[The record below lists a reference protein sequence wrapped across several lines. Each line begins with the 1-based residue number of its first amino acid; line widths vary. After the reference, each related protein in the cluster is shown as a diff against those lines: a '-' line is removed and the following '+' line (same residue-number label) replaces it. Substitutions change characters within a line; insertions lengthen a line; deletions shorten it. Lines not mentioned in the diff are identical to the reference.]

1 VPHHEDAIRKA
12 FAGLFTIDGEL
23 GHGGMAYVFRARRV
37 DDDAEVAVKVIR
49 PELAVGIGYARFQ
62 REIALL
68 QPLEHPHIF
77 PLLEAGERGLY
88 LYCVMPRASG
98 GSLKARLL
106 RNGPLPVAE
115 AVAVAQQIGG
125 ALDYAHAHD
134 VLHRDIKPENI
145 LRDAD
150 GWVLCDFGVARAME
164 AASSESL
171 SPSGLIIGT
180 PHYMSP
186 EQGQASKHLDH
197 RSDLYAFGC
206 VLYEALAGHPP
217 FTGATPQ
224 AIIARH
230 AKERVPKL
238 RLARPDV
245 PEHVEAAIEW
255 LLAKKPKDRPKN
267 ASALLEVMRSNR
279 AT

>member
-1 VPHHEDAIRKA
+1 VPHREEAIRHA
-12 FAGLFTIDGEL
+12 FAGLFTIEHEL
-23 GHGGMAYVFRARRV
+23 GHGGMAYVFQARRV
-37 DDDAEVAVKVIR
+37 TDGTEVAVKVIR

-88 LYCVMPRASG
+88 LYYVMPCAAG
-98 GSLKARLL
+98 GSLRSHL
-106 RNGPLPVAE
+106 RAAGPLPQAD
-115 AVAVAQQIGG
+115 ALALAAQIGS
-125 ALDYAHAHD
+125 ALDYAHGRAL
-134 VLHRDIKPENI
+134 LHRDIKPENI
-145 LRDAD
+145 LRD
-150 GWVLCDFGVARAME
+150 GTRWVLCDFGVARAME
-164 AASSESL
+164 AAVSESL

-180 PHYMSP
+180 PQYMSP
-186 EQGQASKHLDH
+186 EQGQASKKIDH

-224 AIIARH
+224 AIITRH

-238 RLARPDV
+238 RLARPDM
-245 PEHVEAAIEW
+245 PAHVEAAIEW
-255 LLAKKPKDRPKN
+255 RLAKQPKERPRN
-267 ASALLEVMRSNR
+267 AAQAVKALQGP
-279 AT
+279 